1 MDPKMRTSKP
11 PSHVEVR
18 NAVLITAAYLND
30 SSLLAAM
37 LDDGDHV
44 DINVDHEF
52 FRNPLRTAA
61 EVGSLD
67 AVRLILARPGRQ
79 MLPDCKGCLPLHW
92 AVSCGHIH
100 VVRILLEQPDV
111 DVNGRNLDGSTPLL
125 LALQNDKEAI
135 ARHLLTRPGVDL
147 TLVDKHFGGALHS
160 AIHGGNGDLVR
171 LIAESDEVYIDD
183 TDSADEADARS
194 LLPSVRPHQRDA
206 RSR

>member
-92 AVSCGHIH
+92 
-100 VVRILLEQPDV
+100 